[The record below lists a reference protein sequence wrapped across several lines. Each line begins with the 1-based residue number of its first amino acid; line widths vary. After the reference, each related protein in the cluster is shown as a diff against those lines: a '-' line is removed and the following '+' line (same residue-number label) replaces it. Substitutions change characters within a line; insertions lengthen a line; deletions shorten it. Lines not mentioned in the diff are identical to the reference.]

1 MNDGRRDFLA
11 TIGASAVSSSFA
23 TSSLYAEPPLV
34 WSPAFVWGVATAAH
48 QIEGNNVNSD
58 YWVLEHI
65 KATNFKDASADACDS
80 WNRWREDIALVH
92 AMGLTAYRFSV
103 EWARIEPE
111 EGLFSL
117 AALEQYRRMCA
128 ACRELGIM
136 PIVTFHH
143 FSSPRW
149 LAARGG
155 WQNPQTAERF
165 ARYCAR
171 ATLAFGDLM
180 GAACTMNEPNAQVT
194 SYIMRD
200 NQPFAGERQ
209 VVEQAARAVGSD
221 SFHAYFMGDSF
232 KVRDV
237 CIKAHQLAT
246 SAIKQHAPGVK
257 VGLTL
262 ALQDLIPT
270 EDGGPLHRRIF
281 ENARL
286 PFYQAASKDDFLGVQ
301 PYLRMRVGAT
311 GYLAPPGR
319 SHAQSIRSRC
329 FA

>member
-1 MNDGRRDFLA
+1 
-11 TIGASAVSSSFA
+11 
-23 TSSLYAEPPLV
+23 
-34 WSPAFVWGVATAAH
+34 
-48 QIEGNNVNSD
+48 
-58 YWVLEHI
+58 
-65 KATNFKDASADACDS
+65 
-80 WNRWREDIALVH
+80 
-92 AMGLTAYRFSV
+92 
-103 EWARIEPE
+103 
-111 EGLFSL
+111 
-117 AALEQYRRMCA
+117 
-128 ACRELGIM
+128 
-136 PIVTFHH
+136 
-143 FSSPRW
+143 
-149 LAARGG
+149 
-155 WQNPQTAERF
+155 
-165 ARYCAR
+165 
-171 ATLAFGDLM
+171 
-180 GAACTMNEPNAQVT
+180 MNEPNAQVT